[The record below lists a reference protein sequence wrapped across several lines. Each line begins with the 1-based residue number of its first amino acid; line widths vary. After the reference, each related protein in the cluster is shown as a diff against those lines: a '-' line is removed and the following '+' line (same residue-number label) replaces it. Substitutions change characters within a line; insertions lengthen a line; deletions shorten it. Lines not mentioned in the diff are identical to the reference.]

1 MKNFLVYII
10 ASFAVFACNK
20 IDDSSNTEHS
30 TSIQIESSTTIL
42 YSDSSVYAKFF
53 DENAE
58 REIGYYSTKANVS
71 DRDIFGFDRSLLPE
85 EKSTRQISPFFA
97 NTIQLSKL
105 GNTENTQLNA
115 MCDFNYDDLFGK
127 RVRFTSG
134 GDQNKSA
141 SENDVDMYVPYLIDI
156 NYPVAS
162 ATELQ
167 PLCPYN
173 DLLVEWNTDV
183 NNTNGVVV
191 IVEWDGDMVGSD
203 KRAMSIRSIDVVAD
217 NGSAILN
224 PELFKDIPDLA
235 MINITL
241 LRGNIDIVEIE
252 NTAVKIYAASNSS
265 IAIVL
270 AKEPI

>member
-20 IDDSSNTEHS
+20 IDDSNNTEHR

-115 MCDFNYDDLFGK
+115 MCDFNFDDLFGK

-141 SENDVDMYVPYLIDI
+141 SETDVDMYVPYLIDI

-183 NNTNGVVV
+183 NNNNGVAV

-217 NGSAILN
+217 KGSAILN